1 VAVAQA
7 DHPAAAERRARPAHV
22 AGDRRLAARALVA
35 LALANARYWSTVA
48 AQVRKQ
54 LRHWERRAQAI
65 EDPEL
70 RALALCKLHTE
81 GFNAEAAAMAATLA
95 PGSRRKH
102 VVEAIVALELLFD
115 CLDGLTERPLADPL
129 GEGERLFAPFLDA
142 IDPSAEHAGNRQAQG
157 VDGYLQELASA
168 VRVAIAQLPAREA
181 IAQVAQRC
189 AARAAAAQI
198 RMHASASIG
207 TSALARWAESEAQD
221 SGLQWREF
229 LAGAA
234 SSVLALHA
242 LIAAAA
248 DPRTTRAEAEEI
260 DAAYL
265 SICVV
270 VTLLDGLVDHGRDSD
285 AGELGY
291 IGFYDDPSLLAQALA
306 RAAREASRKSGELRN
321 GAHHVMTLAGAI
333 AYGASSP
340 GARSELARPVLS
352 RLRSELPPFVFP
364 PLLLMRTW
372 RAGKWAHARWRGSPA
387 DVDVTG
393 VEPLRRTP

>member
-1 VAVAQA
+1 MAVAQA
-7 DHPAAAERRARPAHV
+7 DHPVSAARSAHV

-48 AQVRKQ
+48 AQVRRQ
-54 LRHWERRAQAI
+54 LRHWESRAQAI

-95 PGSRRKH
+95 PRARRRH

-115 CLDGLTERPLADPL
+115 YLDGLTEQPLADPL
-129 GEGERLFAPFLDA
+129 GEGELLYATFLDA
-142 IDPSAEHAGNRQAQG
+142 IDPSAELPAGDRQAHEA
-157 VDGYLQELASA
+157 DGYPQELAGA
-168 VRVAIAQLPAREA
+168 VKVAIASLPAGEA
-181 IAQVAQRC
+181 ITPVARRC
-189 AARAAAAQI
+189 AARAAQAQI

-207 TSALARWAESEAQD
+207 TAQLAQWAKREAQD
-221 SGLQWREF
+221 SDLEWREF

-248 DPRTTRAEAEEI
+248 DPRTTRADAERIEE
-260 DAAYL
+260 AYL

-270 VTLLDGLVDHGRDSD
+270 VTLLDGLVDHHLDSD
-285 AGELGY
+285 ASELSY
-291 IGFYDDPSLLAQALA
+291 ICLYEDPQLLAETLTC
-306 RAAREASRKSGELRN
+306 AAREASRKSVELRN
-321 GAHHVMTLAGAI
+321 GAHHVTTLAGAI

-340 GARSELARPVLS
+340 GARGDLARPVLS

-372 RAGKWAHARWRGSPA
+372 RAGKWAHTHWRGSPA
-387 DVDVTG
+387 DVGVTG